1 MPKKPLLYISKLIK
15 KLTSL
20 RESYGQ
26 GTVVVIVVSVLIV
39 LNYIISP
46 LNFRLDLSK
55 NKAYSLSDS
64 SKRIVKNLKSNIKIK
79 AYISSNLPI
88 RLQTVEKDA
97 LDLLGEYVQTNPGK
111 LNMQKIDPEK
121 DAKIAAEAEKYGV
134 PQLQFNQLGQNN
146 FQSSK
151 GYFGLVLEMGEKRE
165 VLPTLTNPDTL
176 EYDLSSL
183 IYKLSGGSLDK
194 VGILGGAGGINPYEA
209 ASDPYQPIRQILAQQ
224 FDVSQLPLATSSASI
239 GLSDKKVAILIADEG
254 TNFDENTSA
263 QLEKYTM
270 EGGNLIVLADGV
282 SISGQTAVKNN
293 SGLEKLLNLA
303 GMKLAG
309 NLIAATTAEFIEFKS
324 GDQMMIAQY
333 PLWFRSIDFEKKN
346 TLFSGV
352 DSLFFPWGSSIEID
366 ATSSAKPKVLVQSP
380 TSAWAVLEPFD
391 ITPENQKMVEEK
403 NMRQFPLIGEGNIG
417 KGRILLIPTAK
428 FANAQFLQKATGNL
442 AFLLNAVNNYAS
454 SGLLSGIR
462 ARSSNITPLKPV
474 SPKAQESFKY
484 LLILSA
490 PLVLILWGSIKL
502 YKRSKKLRA

>member
-1 MPKKPLLYISKLIK
+1 MSKKPLLYLSKLTK
-15 KLTSL
+15 KFTSL
-20 RESYGQ
+20 REDRGQ
-26 GTVVVIVVSVLIV
+26 GVIVVIVVGILI
-39 LNYIISP
+39 LFNYIISP
-46 LNFRLDLSK
+46 LSFRLDLSK
-55 NKAYSLSDS
+55 NKAFSLSDP

-88 RLQTVEKDA
+88 RLQSVEKDA

-111 LNMQKIDPEK
+111 LSLQKIDPEK

-151 GYFGLVLEMGEKRE
+151 GYFGLVLELGEKRE
-165 VLPTLTNPDTL
+165 VLPTLTSPDTL

-194 VGILGGAGGINPYEA
+194 VGVLGGAGGINPYEA
-209 ASDPYQPIRQILAQQ
+209 ASDPYLPIRQILAQQ
-224 FDVSQLPLATSSASI
+224 FEISQLPLATSSASI

-254 TNFDENTSA
+254 TNFGENTSI
-263 QLEKYTM
+263 QLENYVR

-282 SISGQTAVKNN
+282 SISGQTAVKNT
-293 SGLEKLLNLA
+293 SGLEKLLDLA

-309 NLIAATTAEFIEFKS
+309 NLVAATTAEFIEFKS
-324 GDQMMIAQY
+324 GDQTMIAQY
-333 PLWFRSIDFEKKN
+333 PLWFRSIEFEKKN

-352 DSLFFPWGSSIEID
+352 DSLFFPWGSSIELD
-366 ATSSAKPKVLVQSP
+366 ATSSAKPRVLVHSP
-380 TSAWAVLEPFD
+380 SSAWALSEPFD

-403 NMRQFPLIGEGNIG
+403 NMQQFPLIGEGAVG
-417 KGRILLIPTAK
+417 KGKILLIPTAK
-428 FANAQFLQKATGNL
+428 VANAQFLQKATGNL

-454 SGLLSGIR
+454 NGLLSGIR

-474 SPKAQESFKY
+474 NQKTQETYKY

-490 PLVLILWGSIKL
+490 PLILVLWGSIRL
-502 YKRSKKLRA
+502 YRRTKKLRG